1 MIDAVQKP
9 LSSNPLEAL
18 NLLAPP
24 SSQASSTKAG
34 GAHDGS
40 FESILTHLTSGKGP
54 KADKPREAVHS
65 EASSTR
71 STGTKSTHKASE
83 HGRSKVAKNA
93 ERHDDK
99 KADKKSEVAKGEKKE
114 AATKTDA
121 AKDSATPP
129 PTVEADAQALLADPA
144 AESNIAE
151 NAEADPATESSATA
165 DTDPA
170 PESTPQE
177 GDQSVKQAIPD
188 PTPVVVAKP
197 EAQAPSIPALATP
210 AIAAPNLE
218 VAATTEETPT
228 EEMPRVVEEAT
239 TERNDETSTA
249 SASAEEATTNDPAA
263 DEATTT
269 DPAPTPTPTDDTSK
283 VAAPTARPE
292 HKSKSDAS
300 DDAIATEAPKTEDL
314 LAAAKAALGSAKSVH
329 ELRDA
334 KGLTPKERE
343 AKVAEAAKVDP
354 SEADALPAKDADA
367 AAAAHAS
374 GDGAKAAA
382 AASER
387 QGSATKLQQA
397 LDASKVRIESV
408 SSPSRSEAPST
419 NPLAANGANPAS
431 LTNSALGTSRMGAA
445 GSLAHTVPIQ
455 AILNQIQ
462 RSIKPGTSELRLRL
476 DPASLGALTLKF
488 TMRGDSLAVVVR
500 ASRPEVVEA
509 LKSDL
514 KQFTDTLSKSGIDVS
529 QFDIA
534 LDPDQRRDS
543 ETFRSFQDSFEGEG
557 GVGAPAKGSRTDS
570 RPKIQ
575 TEKSLATNAR
585 LDVMA

>member
-9 LSSNPLEAL
+9 LSSNPLDAL
-18 NLLAPP
+18 NLLASP
-24 SSQASSTKAG
+24 SSQTSSTKAG
-34 GAHDGS
+34 GAHGGS
-40 FESILTHLTSGKGP
+40 FESILTHLTSAKGP

-71 STGTKSTHKASE
+71 STGTKSPHKASD

-99 KADKKSEVAKGEKKE
+99 KADKKSAVAKTEKKD
-114 AATKTDA
+114 AATKSDT
-121 AKDSATPP
+121 AKDSGNPTPTIDP
-129 PTVEADAQALLADPA
+129 DAAALLADAA
-144 AESNIAE
+144 AETNAAE
-151 NAEADPATESSATA
+151 NAEADPATEPAATA
-165 DTDPA
+165 DADPTAESSA
-170 PESTPQE
+170 PASDET
-177 GDQSVKQAIPD
+177 VKKAIPD
-188 PTPVVVAKP
+188 PTRVVVAKP

-210 AIAAPNLE
+210 AIATPDLE
-218 VAATTEETPT
+218 ADATTDETPN
-228 EEMPRVVEEAT
+228 EELPRAVEEAT
-239 TERNDETSTA
+239 TERHDETSTE
-249 SASAEEATTNDPAA
+249 SAEEATANGPAD
-263 DEATTT
+263 DEATTS
-269 DPAPTPTPTDDTSK
+269 DSAPTTSTTDDTPK
-283 VAAPTARPE
+283 VAAPNARPE
-292 HKSKSDAS
+292 HKSKSDAL
-300 DDAIATEAPKTEDL
+300 DDAIATAAPKAEDL
-314 LAAAKAALGSAKSVH
+314 IAAAKAALGSTKSVH
-329 ELRDA
+329 ELRDG
-334 KGLTPKERE
+334 KGLTPKERD
-343 AKVAEAAKVDP
+343 AKIAEAAKVDP

-374 GDGAKAAA
+374 GDGAKATAT
-382 AASER
+382 ASER

-408 SSPSRSEAPST
+408 SSPSRTEVPST

-543 ETFRSFQDSFEGEG
+543 ETFRSFQESFEGEG
-557 GVGAPAKGSRTDS
+557 GMGAPAKGSRTDS